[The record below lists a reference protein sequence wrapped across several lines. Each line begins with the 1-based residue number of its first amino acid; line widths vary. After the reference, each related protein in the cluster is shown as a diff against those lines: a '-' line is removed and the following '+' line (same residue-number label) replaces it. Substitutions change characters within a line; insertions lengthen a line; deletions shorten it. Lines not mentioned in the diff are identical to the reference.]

1 MCVCVCVYT
10 LVGTR
15 ERERERVFL
24 ALNRFVANETKK
36 GRGYELLKKK
46 RKRKRKGRAENG
58 LSRDRRDRSGL
69 EK

>member
-1 MCVCVCVYT
+1 M
-10 LVGTR
+10 
-15 ERERERVFL
+15 
-24 ALNRFVANETKK
+24 ANETKK